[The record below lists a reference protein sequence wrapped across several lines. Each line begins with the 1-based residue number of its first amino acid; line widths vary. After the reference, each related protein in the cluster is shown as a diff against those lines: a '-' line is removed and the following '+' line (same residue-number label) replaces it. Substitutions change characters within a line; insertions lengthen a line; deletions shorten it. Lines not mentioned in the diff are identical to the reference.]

1 MVLEYI
7 YNAIRFIHLPSYMLA
22 VVLIEYKTGN
32 IDESDIIIT
41 KYINLENR
49 YVCKSKKLIEELES
63 S

>member
-41 KYINLENR
+41 KYNNLENR
-49 YVCKSKKLIEELES
+49 YVCKSKK
-63 S
+63 